1 MRIKIAKVL
10 FWAVSVLGELAIVS
24 LVVGLFLPRNSA
36 PLALNAAV
44 TRLTAFGGLALCAV
58 LWLLD
63 REKNVWNGSFL
74 MESNPKLWAAYRKVF
89 KWTFRLALV
98 AILASFAMHTKVKT
112 TYIPAG

>member
-24 LVVGLFLPRNSA
+24 LLVFGSF
-36 PLALNAAV
+36 AAV
-44 TRLTAFGGLALCAV
+44 KRLTAFGGLALCAV

-98 AILASFAMHTKVKT
+98 AILVHSAMHTKVKT

>member
-24 LVVGLFLPRNSA
+24 LLVVGPF
-36 PLALNAAV
+36 AAV
-44 TRLTAFGGLALCAV
+44 TRLTAFDGLALCAV

-63 REKNVWNGSFL
+63 RENNVWNGRFL
-74 MESNPKLWAAYRKVF
+74 MESNPKLWAAYRNVF

-98 AILASFAMHTKVKT
+98 AILVSFAIHTKVKT